1 MHGHT
6 WHATHTWRCVAA
18 AAPDLRT
25 LAGLPG
31 RRDIADFFESQRARG
46 SGATAH
52 REGRESGGGLK
63 CTHILACNH
72 TCALKNPHAHTHAHT
87 GLGTHNLV

>member
-1 MHGHT
+1 MGTRACNPHMHR
-6 WHATHTWRCVAA
+6 RCVAA

-31 RRDIADFFESQRARG
+31 WRDIADFFESQRARG

-52 REGRESGGGLK
+52 REGLQS
-63 CTHILACNH
+63 
-72 TCALKNPHAHTHAHT
+72 
-87 GLGTHNLV
+87 

>member
-1 MHGHT
+1 MGTRACNPHMHR
-6 WHATHTWRCVAA
+6 RCVAA

-46 SGATAH
+46 SNARSD
-52 REGRESGGGLK
+52 REGR
-63 CTHILACNH
+63 AD
-72 TCALKNPHAHTHAHT
+72 
-87 GLGTHNLV
+87 